1 MSHSHTRT
9 HTHTHTHT
17 SEWQCYIDH
26 THPSLYFYVYISFL
40 SFLFLHSLSP
50 SISTKPFSLSM
61 LLSFLNSRA
70 LCLSCSYLLSVC
82 LSISPFL
89 SFFLCPPPHLSISLS
104 IYPLLNVGEL
114 RDPRYTDRRTYAFHG
129 SVAKLLCNCL
139 ACTRFTLSALMK
151 NRQRQKTKN
160 MKKNVTNDNP
170 LIKTLKTILTINS
183 LCLPAISILGIHLFH
198 KTQTI

>member
-1 MSHSHTRT
+1 MNSFAACSEHTF
-9 HTHTHTHT
+9 
-17 SEWQCYIDH
+17 
-26 THPSLYFYVYISFL
+26 PLSFL

-114 RDPRYTDRRTYAFHG
+114 RDHRYTDRRTYAFHG

-139 ACTRFTLSALMK
+139 ACTRFTRAHEK
-151 NRQRQKTKN
+151 QTKTKDKKHEKKRYQRQPFN
-160 MKKNVTNDNP
+160 QDSQNH
-170 LIKTLKTILTINS
+170 INYQLS
-183 LCLPAISILGIHLFH
+183 LFTCYFDFRNSFIP
-198 KTQTI
+198 